1 MAIYPKRKVL
11 KAEEG
16 TKIPDSIMN
25 KAKDKEVLN
34 WLAANAERF
43 EKLHGIPKMLLS
55 LAGHESGNYS
65 KTAKSQTGVQGL
77 FQFTVK
83 TAKAMGL
90 RVDNEVDERFN
101 LEKAT
106 DAAARLLKEN
116 IARNKGDIV
125 KGLAEYNGGILA
137 AGAIDSPYDF
147 DSDNGNPGELYGF
160 LRGVGNYAKEWGNTE
175 LYNQVNPYVDRAKQ
189 AIIARQNVMIKN
201 GIDVK
206 ADGNWD
212 RDQYANWKKLTTE
225 NPNILNPNV
234 GIGSDPDKGLDVF
247 APRNSQLPFTSA
259 FDKPRGDPKKTSPDR
274 PAEPEKI
281 NTQLPIT
288 ENKTPTRPA
297 DEIRV
302 YENKG
307 VEEQGVKVHEDGGK
321 LVQLEGEGEGGDAT
335 PLQGEERIYS
345 IADTKKIVDLANNA
359 ESETDL
365 VALGKF
371 VYKATQKQD
380 KRAPEYVEE

>member
-25 KAKDKEVLN
+25 KAKDKEVLK
-34 WLAANAERF
+34 WLASNAERF
-43 EKLHGIPKMLLS
+43 EKLHGIPKTLLS

-65 KTAKSQTGVQGL
+65 RTAKSETGAQGL
-77 FQFTVK
+77 FQFTKK

-90 RVDNEVDERFN
+90 RVDDEVDERFD

-160 LRGVGNYAKEWGNTE
+160 LRGVANYAKEWGNTE

-189 AIIARQNVMIKN
+189 TIISRQNLMIKN
-201 GIDVK
+201 GINVK

-212 RDQYANWKKLTTE
+212 RNQYENWKDLTRK
-225 NPNILNPNV
+225 NPNILHPNV
-234 GIGSDPDKGLDVF
+234 AMNNEEEKSFDLF
-247 APRNSQLPFTSA
+247 EPRKSQLPFTSV
-259 FDKPRGDPKKTSPDR
+259 FDQPRGNPKKTSPER

-281 NTQLPIT
+281 NTELPIN
-288 ENKTPTRPA
+288 ESKTSSRPA

-302 YENKG
+302 YEDKG
-307 VEEQGVKVHEDGGK
+307 IIDESIKVHEDGGK
-321 LVQLEGEGEGGDAT
+321 LVQLEGEGEGGDST

-345 IADTKKIVDLANNA
+345 IADTKKIIDLANNA
-359 ESETDL
+359 ESESDL
-365 VALGKF
+365 IKLGEF
-371 VYKATQKQD
+371 VYKATEKQD